1 MLDRNEQEVQH
12 DCSIRI
18 DIFQLLG
25 IFLIQLTITFLS
37 AFIIQTTRLR
47 DNLAV
52 STMLFSVLQVL
63 LQVFFLT
70 WHIYCVCFNIKTDEW
85 INWRKYPE
93 FRIDAYPDPEQI
105 FMETHFT
112 NPYDKGILHNWKEFL
127 SSQEQASNVDMPSL
141 NSLTILFA
149 KITFLLPD
157 ENEHSGKCSSGGKSN
172 LTVLRAS
179 VWYFESCQTY
189 EK

>member
-1 MLDRNEQEVQH
+1 MVLLVGFIIAEASYISCSSQFARKTQMLDRNEQE
-12 DCSIRI
+12 
-18 DIFQLLG
+18 
-25 IFLIQLTITFLS
+25 
-37 AFIIQTTRLR
+37 TTRLT

-63 LQVFFLT
+63 WQVFFLT

-127 SSQEQASNVDMPSL
+127 SSQE
-141 NSLTILFA
+141 
-149 KITFLLPD
+149 
-157 ENEHSGKCSSGGKSN
+157 
-172 LTVLRAS
+172 
-179 VWYFESCQTY
+179 
-189 EK
+189 